1 MNYMV
6 SVIGN
11 VLGVL
16 YQSCGA
22 SLVIAVLFMSVYM
35 QIKKKGT
42 EAVIRTWVQEFRT
55 NRQFRREF
63 LLVFYGCLVLFRTL
77 FCRTIW
83 GNPLDSV
90 LGIWGL
96 HKADGSIYTEKCGES
111 DYVSAA
117 ASSFVPG
124 MGT

>member
-35 QIKKKGT
+35 QVKKKGT
-42 EAVIRTWVQEFRT
+42 EAVIRTWIQEFRT
-55 NRQFRREF
+55 SRQFRREF
-63 LLVFYGCLVLFRTL
+63 LVVFYG
-77 FCRTIW
+77 
-83 GNPLDSV
+83 
-90 LGIWGL
+90 
-96 HKADGSIYTEKCGES
+96 
-111 DYVSAA
+111 
-117 ASSFVPG
+117 
-124 MGT
+124 

>member
-35 QIKKKGT
+35 QVKKKGT
-42 EAVIRTWVQEFRT
+42 EAVIRTWIQEFRT
-55 NRQFRREF
+55 SRQFRREF
-63 LLVFYGCLVLFRTL
+63 LVVFYGCLVLFRTL

-96 HKADGSIYTEKCGES
+96 HDGNVTQRHQQKA
-111 DYVSAA
+111 A
-117 ASSFVPG
+117 
-124 MGT
+124 